1 MIRKALNETPRQNCK
16 SRKRTVYLVNESRI
30 YMNTLL
36 INPLSPP
43 PGFNLTLEV
52 IDKYTGWGDERV
64 FAFKNGTTV
73 VICRLVVTASS
84 SEVAQI
90 ELPTSS
96 IAWFID
102 TVEQGFWGG
111 KLDRRTHQASRSFDE
126 EEILI
131 TRQQNAGTNIP
142 GFSIRNLARVVH
154 EFSDMAQVIQ
164 LCDPFLK
171 ESLLP
176 ELKRHFGHNGI

>member
-1 MIRKALNETPRQNCK
+1 MSNRQKA
-16 SRKRTVYLVNESRI
+16 
-30 YMNTLL
+30 L

-43 PGFNLTLEV
+43 PDFNLALEV

-90 ELPTSS
+90 ELPASS
-96 IAWFID
+96 IVWIVD
-102 TVEQGFWGG
+102 TIEQGFWGG

-142 GFSIRNLARVVH
+142 GFSIKNLARVDH

-176 ELKRHFGHNGI
+176 ELKRYLGC